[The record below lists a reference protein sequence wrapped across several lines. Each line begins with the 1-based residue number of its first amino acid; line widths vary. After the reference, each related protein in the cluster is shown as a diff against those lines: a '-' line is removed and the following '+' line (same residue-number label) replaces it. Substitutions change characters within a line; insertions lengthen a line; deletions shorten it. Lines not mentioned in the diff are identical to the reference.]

1 MRYEVG
7 YVKNWEEFREKLNFL
22 PKAQI
27 DKYPWNCAYQPET
40 YAQLAWNEDGLFVYM
55 RSYETEIRAVETGDN
70 GDIYM
75 DSCLEF
81 FINPCPD
88 EVFFCNFEVN
98 PRGAMYL
105 ASGLEDRDARVL
117 QSRSEYGG
125 FDLPL
130 CDPSKFN
137 GKGYWDVCYRVP
149 TAYFKQFNP
158 DFVLSEGTALRANFY
173 KCGDGTK
180 VPHYGCWSPI
190 TSGEEIPN
198 FYHVC
203 DFGEIILKSGK

>member
-1 MRYEVG
+1 MRYDAC
-7 YVKNWEEFREKLNFL
+7 YVKDMASFRAALETL
-22 PKAQI
+22 PKAQV

-40 YAQLAWNEDGLFVYM
+40 YAQLAWNEEGLFVYM

-81 FINPCPD
+81 FVNPCPG

-105 ASGLEDRDARVL
+105 ASGPENQDARTL
-117 QSRSEYGG
+117 QSRAEFRG

-130 CDPSKFN
+130 HDVS
-137 GKGYWDVCYRVP
+137 GIAEQGYWDVCYHVP

-158 DFVLSEGTALRANFY
+158 DFTLSAGASLQANFY

-180 VPHYGCWSPI
+180 IPHYGCWSPI
-190 TSGEEIPN
+190 TSGEETPN

-203 DFGEIILKSGK
+203 DFGEIVLKSVK